1 MELSVIGRI
10 TKVLPPQSGT
20 TKSGTKWTKMTFV
33 IDNGEQYNNMFAFEV
48 WKDDKIMAF
57 NQHNNVGDLVL
68 VYFNVD
74 CNEFNG
80 KFYTNLKA
88 WKVESALVNE
98 DRVEADV
105 NDMNVNEP
113 ENVKAGEED
122 DVPF

>member
-98 DRVEADV
+98 DRVKADV

-113 ENVKAGEED
+113 ESVQAGEED

>member
-98 DRVEADV
+98 DRVEANV
-105 NDMNVNEP
+105 NDMNVNKP
-113 ENVKAGEED
+113 ESVQAGEED

>member
-57 NQHNNVGDLVL
+57 NQHNNVGDLV
-68 VYFNVD
+68 VVNFNVD
-74 CNEFNG
+74 CSEYNG

-88 WKVESALVNE
+88 WKVSQA
-98 DRVEADV
+98 EAEASSV
-105 NDMNVNEP
+105 GVNEP
-113 ENVKAGEED
+113 EYVDATKTHLEED
-122 DVPF
+122 GLPF

>member
-88 WKVESALVNE
+88 WKVSEAESKRAYKERKDASLE
-98 DRVEADV
+98 LETQTYL
-105 NDMNVNEP
+105 
-113 ENVKAGEED
+113 EED